1 MLIINTGIPNDTLN
15 ILLSFVILFVMVFLV
30 YLAADRYFKER
41 KRFREEQEIL
51 MDGIL
56 SRSAMMNI
64 VATCI
69 AKLGKEETFTM
80 LYIDLDRFS
89 EYNTA
94 FGYKEADKLL
104 ERIAMNIKDVVPRG
118 VKVGRD
124 HADQFYVY
132 IGNEWNRNKAL
143 EVAQLIKR
151 TIEKPIK
158 LFGDTEV
165 KVTSSIGICFFP
177 MHGDNFRELTESL
190 KIAVYIIK
198 KNGGNGMR
206 IYSEEMDKQEG
217 QYVDYYYQIKNAIMK
232 KEFQLYYHPIVD
244 VEKKEL
250 YGFEALIRW
259 NHPEFGVLAP
269 YKFLNIME
277 QSGDIHWIGFWGL
290 ETIVKAFLEAKQEFP
305 DIPLRFSLNL
315 SPKQLM
321 NDQLA
326 QDFQKLLRKYKLTAN
341 HFILEIIEFALFE
354 KQENIY
360 QNIKRLSELGFQIAI
375 DGFGLEYSMLTKLEK
390 YDIDIIKLDNEFL
403 LEEEAYLKA
412 RFAQLLVEF
421 AQKNNYKVICE
432 AIENEKMLKEAQ
444 TYKIDLMQGYYFS
457 KPMSFEDLKAYVN
470 EKLWQQ

>member
-1 MLIINTGIPNDTLN
+1 MFLIGTALPNDTIN

-41 KRFREEQEIL
+41 KRFREEKEIM

-89 EYNTA
+89 EYNSA
-94 FGYKEADKLL
+94 FGHKEADKLL
-104 ERIAMNIKDVVPRG
+104 ERIALSIKEVVPRG

-165 KVTSSIGICFFP
+165 KVTSSIGICFYP

-232 KEFQLYYHPIVD
+232 KEFQLYYHPI
-244 VEKKEL
+244 
-250 YGFEALIRW
+250 I
-259 NHPEFGVLAP
+259 N
-269 YKFLNIME
+269 
-277 QSGDIHWIGFWGL
+277 
-290 ETIVKAFLEAKQEFP
+290 VK
-305 DIPLRFSLNL
+305 NL
-315 SPKQLM
+315 
-321 NDQLA
+321 
-326 QDFQKLLRKYKLTAN
+326 
-341 HFILEIIEFALFE
+341 
-354 KQENIY
+354 
-360 QNIKRLSELGFQIAI
+360 
-375 DGFGLEYSMLTKLEK
+375 
-390 YDIDIIKLDNEFL
+390 
-403 LEEEAYLKA
+403 
-412 RFAQLLVEF
+412 
-421 AQKNNYKVICE
+421 C
-432 AIENEKMLKEAQ
+432 
-444 TYKIDLMQGYYFS
+444 
-457 KPMSFEDLKAYVN
+457 
-470 EKLWQQ
+470 